1 MKAKTNVSRSP
12 EERVQMRGLV
22 KQKNASLTFMQSSG
36 VPCVRDFKT
45 SL

>member
-12 EERVQMRGLV
+12 EGRFQMHDLV
-22 KQKNASLTFMQSSG
+22 KQKNASLTLMRSSG
-36 VPCVRDFKT
+36 VSCVRDFKT